1 MKKFTVFAVVAAIGF
16 AAPAFAQDA
25 AKGESEFKKCKAC
38 HAITADDGTEIQKGG
53 KVGPNLYGVI
63 GRPVASYPDFKYGE
77 GILAAGAAG
86 LIWDEAM
93 IAAYLVDPGKWLQ
106 ANSGDPKAKSKM
118 AFKLAKGGE
127 DVAAYLASVKPAAAP
142 AAAAPA
148 AAAPAAPAAPAP

>member
-1 MKKFTVFAVVAAIGF
+1 MTKFTTVAALLTISF
-16 AAPAFAQDA
+16 AAPVFAQDA
-25 AKGESEFKKCKAC
+25 AKGEGEFKKCKAC
-38 HAITADDGTEIQKGG
+38 HMIVADDGTEIQKGG

-63 GRPVASYPDFKYGE
+63 GRPVASYPDFKYGD

-86 LIWDEAM
+86 LVWDEAM
-93 IAAYLVDPGKWLQ
+93 LAAYVVDPGKWLQ

-142 AAAAPA
+142 SP
-148 AAAPAAPAAPAP
+148 